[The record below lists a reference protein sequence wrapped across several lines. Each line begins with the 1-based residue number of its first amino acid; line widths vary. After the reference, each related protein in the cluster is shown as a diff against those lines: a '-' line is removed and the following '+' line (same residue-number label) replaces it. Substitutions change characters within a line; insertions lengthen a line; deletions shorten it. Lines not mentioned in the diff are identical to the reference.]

1 MANVPQITSL
11 PTAIRLYYERIELN
25 NPQIR
30 ELFGNIGSARIASL
44 KKAALNQMAE
54 DGCSCWGACFCTG
67 RCGTGQ
73 LLWFLPCTSIRK
85 KQSCMRSGG
94 GSTLHCRATDADFD

>member
-54 DGCSCWGACFCTG
+54 DSCSCWSAYGVNTQCAYKAWG
-67 RCGTGQ
+67 LEIKDLEHRYEKLKKSG
-73 LLWFLPCTSIRK
+73 LLKEEQGC
-85 KQSCMRSGG
+85 
-94 GSTLHCRATDADFD
+94 